1 MPKGINVSFSIL
13 LVVIGLIVGAVVV
26 ILYNK
31 FRVNAAKNEADKLI
45 RDAKKEAEKAK
56 RDGIMELKEESYKLK
71 KQTDEEIREKKK
83 ELNDLSSRIDN
94 REKSLD
100 KRDELLTEREKNLE
114 NKDKNLLAKQ
124 KEIQEKDAKMES
136 LLKEQIELL
145 EKISGFSKEKAREL
159 VMKKVEEDMSRE
171 ISVYLKEREDEAKL
185 EADKKAKDILVSS
198 MERYA
203 NDVTSEQTVSV
214 VELPNDEMKG
224 RIIGRE
230 GRNIRTIEA
239 VTGVDLI
246 IDDTP
251 EVIVLSSFDPL
262 RREIAK
268 VTLETLIKDGRIHPA
283 RIEELYDKVC
293 EDYKKIIRDKGEEA
307 LFKLGIP
314 KVDPELIELIGK
326 LNFRTSYGQNVLQH
340 SIEVANLAGLLASEI
355 GENVLLAKRAGLLHD
370 IGKAIDFETDGSH
383 VEIGADIAKKF
394 HEDKVVL
401 NAIESHHGD
410 KKAEYVISELVAIA
424 DTLSAARPGAR
435 NDSLENY
442 VKRLEDLEAIGN
454 EIEGVDKT
462 FAMQAGRELRVVVKP
477 EEIDDLTSYKIAREI
492 KDKIEETMQYPGT
505 IKVVVI
511 RETRAEEVAK

>member
-1 MPKGINVSFSIL
+1 MDNVVFSIL
-13 LVVIGLIVGAVVV
+13 LVVVGLFVGATIVLVF
-26 ILYNK
+26 NK
-31 FRVNAAKNEADKLI
+31 LKVSVAQKEADKLI
-45 RDAKKEAEKAK
+45 HDAKKEAEKAK
-56 RDGIMELKEESYKLK
+56 RDGILELKEESFKLK
-71 KQTDEEIREKKK
+71 KQTDEEIKEKKK
-83 ELNDLSSRIDN
+83 ELNELSQRIDN

-100 KRDELLTEREKNLE
+100 KRDELLTQREKNLDQ
-114 NKDKNLLAKQ
+114 KDKDLLAQQ
-124 KEIQEKDAKMES
+124 KEIQEKDAKMENII
-136 LLKEQIELL
+136 KEQIALL
-145 EKISGFSKEKAREL
+145 EKISGFSKEKARDL
-159 VMKKVEEDMSRE
+159 VMKKVEEEMSRE
-171 ISVYLKEREDEAKL
+171 ISIYLKEREDEAKL

-198 MERYA
+198 MQRYS
-203 NDVTSEQTVSV
+203 NDVSSEQTVTT

-251 EVIVLSSFDPL
+251 EAIVLSSFDPL
-262 RREIAK
+262 RRQIAK

-293 EDYKKIIRDKGEEA
+293 EDYKKIIREKGEEA
-307 LFKLGIP
+307 LFELGIS
-314 KVDPELIELIGK
+314 KVDPELVELIGK
-326 LNFRTSYGQNVLQH
+326 LAFRTSYGQDVLQH
-340 SIEVANLAGLLASEI
+340 SIEVAHLAGLMASEL

-383 VEIGADIAKKF
+383 VEIGADIAKKY

-410 KKAEYVISELVAIA
+410 KKSEYVISELVAIA

-442 VKRLEDLEAIGN
+442 VKRLEELEAIGN
-454 EIEGVDKT
+454 EFEGVDKT

-477 EEIDDLTSYKIAREI
+477 EQIDDLTSYRIAREI
-492 KDKIEETMQYPGT
+492 KDKIENTMQYPGT

>member
-1 MPKGINVSFSIL
+1 MDNVIFSIL
-13 LVVIGLIVGAVVV
+13 LVVVGLFVGAFIM
-26 ILYNK
+26 ILINK
-31 FRVNAAKNEADKLI
+31 LKVSASQKEAEKI
-45 RDAKKEAEKAK
+45 IQDAKKEAEKAK
-56 RDGIMELKEESYKLK
+56 RDGIIELKEESYKLK
-71 KQTDEEIREKKK
+71 NQTDAEIKEKKK
-83 ELNDLSSRIDN
+83 ELNELNQRIDN

-114 NKDKNLLAKQ
+114 LKDKDLLAKQ

-136 LLKEQIELL
+136 VIKEQIALL
-145 EKISGFSKEKAREL
+145 EKISGFSKEKAREMVL
-159 VMKKVEEDMSRE
+159 KKVEEEMNRE
-171 ISVYLKEREDEAKL
+171 IAVYLKEREDEAKL
-185 EADKKAKDILVSS
+185 EADRKAKEMIVSS
-198 MERYA
+198 MQRYSS
-203 NDVTSEQTVSV
+203 DVTSEQTVST

-293 EDYKKIIRDKGEEA
+293 EDYKKIIREKGEEA
-307 LFKLGIP
+307 LFELGISR
-314 KVDPELIELIGK
+314 VDPEIVELIGK
-326 LNFRTSYGQNVLQH
+326 LAFRTSYGQDALAH
-340 SIEVANLAGLLASEI
+340 SKEVAHLAGLMASEL
-355 GENVLLAKRAGLLHD
+355 GENVSLAKRAGLLHD
-370 IGKAIDFETDGSH
+370 IGKAIDFEVEGSH
-383 VEIGADIAKKF
+383 VEIGADIAKK
-394 HEDKVVL
+394 HGEDKVVI

-410 KKAEYVISELVAIA
+410 KKAEYIISELVAIA
-424 DTLSAARPGAR
+424 DSLSAARPGAR

-442 VKRLEDLEAIGN
+442 VKRLEELENIGN
-454 EIEGVDKT
+454 SIEGVDKT
-462 FAMQAGRELRVVVKP
+462 FAMQAGRELRVMVKP
-477 EEIDDLTSYKIAREI
+477 EEIDDLSSYKIAREI